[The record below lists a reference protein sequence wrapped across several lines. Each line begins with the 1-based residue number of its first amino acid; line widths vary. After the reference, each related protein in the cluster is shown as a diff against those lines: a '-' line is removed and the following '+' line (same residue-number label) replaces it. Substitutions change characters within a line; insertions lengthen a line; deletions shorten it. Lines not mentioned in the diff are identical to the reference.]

1 MEQKKAEKRVSQMVE
16 KWDRVL
22 VVPSV
27 EKRVRML
34 VAMSAGSLARAS
46 DFCWVEMW
54 AAMMVTSSAALT
66 GLILVVKSVA
76 N

>member
-22 VVPSV
+22 VVSSV
-27 EKRVRML
+27 EKRVGML
-34 VAMSAGSLARAS
+34 VLSSAGSIARAT
-46 DFCWVEMW
+46 DFCWVEKW

-76 N
+76 D